1 MAPTPHIEIIIVR
14 DPDGPTHVHPYVDGV
29 ELAEGQYTE
38 YVIDAGAGHSVEN
51 WVQMRDEAIAE
62 ASPAVAE
69 RLRIE
74 FNDPPGA
81 GEIQGGWPPGTD

>member
-1 MAPTPHIEIIIVR
+1 
-14 DPDGPTHVHPYVDGV
+14 
-29 ELAEGQYTE
+29 
-38 YVIDAGAGHSVEN
+38 
-51 WVQMRDEAIAE
+51 MRDEAIAE

-81 GEIQGGWPPGTD
+81 GESRAAGHPAPTKPSTHLARPAPHPRGEKRPFFCLPAPAA

>member
-1 MAPTPHIEIIIVR
+1 MATAPHIEIIVVR
-14 DPDGPTHVHPYVDGV
+14 VPDGPDYIHPYVDGA
-29 ELAEGQYTE
+29 ELVEGQYTE
-38 YVIDAGAGHSVEN
+38 YVIDAAAGHTAED
-51 WVQMRDEAIAE
+51 WVQIRDDAIAE

-81 GEIQGGWPPGTD
+81 NEILGGWPPDTD